1 MRKPQHPP
9 VFGEEFVE
17 MTKNIL
23 SERYRLL
30 PFLYTLFYQ
39 AHVDSSTVVRA
50 LVNEFPADSMTWDV
64 DRQFLWGPSFM
75 ISAVLE
81 EGVTE
86 IDAYIPRDARWYD
99 YYTGEEMVR
108 ERGQVATLPA
118 PMDTINLHVRG
129 GYILPLQEPAN
140 TTVFSRLNPLALL
153 VALDDNMQA
162 SGDFFWDDGEKR
174 ESYER
179 GLYSLLKFTATKA
192 NPSG

>member
-1 MRKPQHPP
+1 
-9 VFGEEFVE
+9 

-81 EGVTE
+81 E
-86 IDAYIPRDARWYD
+86 
-99 YYTGEEMVR
+99 GEEMVR

-179 GLYSLLKFTATKA
+179 GLYSLLKFTATKVLHIRA
-192 NPSG
+192 LQLDMMTPFTVQWDLE